1 LLHKVLEIR
10 NISPSTYAIRLEK
23 KSISFKAGQCFNLGV
38 KNSGINREYSIYS
51 GEKEPFLE
59 FLIKEVKGGAVS
71 PLLRKTQE
79 GEEVELHGPY
89 GSFIIDPDQ
98 ITKSPFLFIGTGTGI
113 APFHSF
119 IQSYPKLEYKVIVG
133 VRNIKEQYDLLDY
146 DSSRLTWCVSR
157 EPRNGFNGRVTD
169 YLKGIELDPKNICYI
184 CGNQK
189 MIYDVYELLR
199 ENRISADKIFTEA
212 FF

>member
-1 LLHKVLEIR
+1 MLHKVLKIR
-10 NISPSTYAIRLEK
+10 NLSPSTYAIRLERK
-23 KSISFKAGQCFNLGV
+23 NISFKAGQCFNLGV

-51 GEKEPFLE
+51 GENDPFLE

-71 PLLRKTQE
+71 PLLRKTHE

-89 GSFIIDPDQ
+89 GLFILNIDRINQ
-98 ITKSPFLFIGTGTGI
+98 APFFFIGTGTGI

-119 IQSYPKLEYKVIVG
+119 IKSYPHLEYTIVMG
-133 VRNIKEQYDLLDY
+133 IRNISEQYDSTNY
-146 DSSRLTWCVSR
+146 NSHSMTWCVSR
-157 EPRNGFNGRVTD
+157 ESGSGFNGRVTT
-169 YLKGIELDPKNICYI
+169 YLEQTKLDPESICYL

-199 ENRISADKIFTEA
+199 KSGISGDKIFTEA